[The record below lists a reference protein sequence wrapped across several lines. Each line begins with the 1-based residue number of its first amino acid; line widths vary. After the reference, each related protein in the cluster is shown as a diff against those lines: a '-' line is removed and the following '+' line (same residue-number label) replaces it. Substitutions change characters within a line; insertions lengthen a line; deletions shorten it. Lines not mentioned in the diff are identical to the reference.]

1 MNAREILG
9 RASAGFGVTVKEG
22 ARLLREAPLFEL
34 GRTADAVR
42 RRMHPDGV
50 VTYIVDRNINYTNV
64 CACGCLFCAFYRG
77 KDAPDAYVLSEEE
90 LSAKIVE
97 TIAGGGVR
105 VLLQGGLHPDW
116 GIEEA
121 VRLVRAVKRH
131 PILLH
136 GFSPPEVWHFARQS
150 KRTIVEVIARLR
162 DAGLDSIPGGGA
174 EILDDEVRRR
184 ISPRKIGWEEWAAV
198 MREAHRQGLRTTATM
213 MFGSVETPEGIVTH
227 LLRVRALQEETG
239 GFTAFIPWTFQPG
252 NTDLSRD
259 PRFGEAA
266 VGGFGHATGY
276 LRVLALSR
284 ILLPNVPTV
293 QVSWVT
299 MGAKVAQVGLFF
311 GADDFG
317 STMMEENVVASAGVS
332 FRMSEE
338 EIVATIRDAGFNPG
352 RRTLPGGGHTSPSL
366 AGDTPSLRSRAGPE
380 CPPACPTERRS

>member
-1 MNAREILG
+1 MARGVVLLTMEAGKILA
-9 RASAGFGVTVKEG
+9 RAAAGVGVTVGEG
-22 ARLLREAPLFEL
+22 ARLLRETPLFEL
-34 GRTADAVR
+34 GRAADAVR
-42 RRMHPDGV
+42 RRLHPDDV
-50 VTYIVDRNINYTNV
+50 VTYIVDRNINYTNI

-77 KDAPDAYVLSEEE
+77 KDADDAYVLSEKE
-90 LSAKIVE
+90 LSAKILE
-97 TIAGGGVR
+97 TIAAGGVR

-116 GIEEA
+116 GVEDA

-131 PILLH
+131 PIRLH
-136 GFSPPEVWHFARQS
+136 GFSPPEVCHFASQS
-150 KRTIVEVIARLR
+150 GIPVGEVVARLR

-174 EILDDEVRRR
+174 EILDDGVRRR

-213 MFGSVETPEGIVTH
+213 MFGSVETPEAIVTH

-252 NTDLSRD
+252 NTELSRD
-259 PRFGEAA
+259 PRFGEPPR
-266 VGGFGHATGY
+266 GGFGHATGY

-284 ILLPNVPTV
+284 ILLPRVPNV

-338 EIVATIRDAGFNPG
+338 EIVATIRDAGF
-352 RRTLPGGGHTSPSL
+352 
-366 AGDTPSLRSRAGPE
+366 TP
-380 CPPACPTERRS
+380 ERRS

>member
-1 MNAREILG
+1 MNAGEILE
-9 RASAGFGVTVKEG
+9 RAAAGERVTVDEGVT
-22 ARLLREAPLFEL
+22 LLRDAPLFEL
-34 GRTADAVR
+34 GRAADAVR
-42 RRMHPDGV
+42 RRLHPEGR

-64 CACGCLFCAFYRG
+64 CACGCSFCAFFRG
-77 KDAPDAYVLSEEE
+77 KDAPDAYVLSDPE
-90 LSAKIVE
+90 LSAKIDQ
-97 TIAGGGVR
+97 TIAAGGVR

-150 KRTIVEVIARLR
+150 GRTIGEVIEALR
-162 DAGLDSIPGGGA
+162 AAGLDSIPGGGA
-174 EILDDEVRRR
+174 EILDDDVRRR

-213 MFGSVETPEGIVTH
+213 MFGSVETPASVVRH
-227 LLRVRALQEETG
+227 LLRVRTLQEETG

-252 NTDLSRD
+252 NTELSRD
-259 PRFGEAA
+259 PRFGEAR
-266 VGGFGHATGY
+266 GEDLGHAIGY

-284 ILLPNVPTV
+284 ILLPGVPTV

-311 GADDFG
+311 GADDYG

-338 EIVATIRDAGFNPG
+338 EIVATIRDTGFIPA
-352 RRTLPGGGHTSPSL
+352 RR
-366 AGDTPSLRSRAGPE
+366 
-380 CPPACPTERRS
+380 PAA

>member
-1 MNAREILG
+1 MKSVSRMTWEEALERAG
-9 RASAGFGVTVKEG
+9 RGSMTVEEG
-22 ARLLREAPLFEL
+22 TRLLREAPLFDL
-34 GRTADAVR
+34 GRAADAMR
-42 RRMHPDGV
+42 QRLHPEGV

-64 CACGCLFCAFYRG
+64 CACGCSFCAFYRG
-77 KDAPDAYVLSEEE
+77 KDAPDAYVLSEEA

-97 TIAGGGVR
+97 TLAAGGVR

-116 GIEEA
+116 GVDEA

-136 GFSPPEVWHFARQS
+136 GFSPPEIWHFAHRS
-150 KRTIVEVIARLR
+150 GIPIGEVIARLR

-184 ISPRKIGWEEWAAV
+184 ISPRKIGWEQWAAV
-198 MREAHRQGLRTTATM
+198 MREAHRQGLRTSATM
-213 MFGSVETPEGIVTH
+213 MFGGVETPGAIVLH
-227 LLRVRALQEETG
+227 LLRIRALQEETG

-252 NTDLSRD
+252 DTELSRD
-259 PRFGEAA
+259 PRFGEASVA
-266 VGGFGHATGY
+266 GFGHAVGY

-284 ILLPNVPTV
+284 ILLPNVQTV

-317 STMMEENVVASAGVS
+317 STMMEENVVASAGVA

-338 EIVATIRDAGFNPG
+338 EIVATIRDAGFIPA
-352 RRTLPGGGHTSPSL
+352 RRPSLDGGHS
-366 AGDTPSLRSRAGPE
+366 
-380 CPPACPTERRS
+380 

>member
-1 MNAREILG
+1 VNGSGADWREAVE
-9 RASAGFGVTVKEG
+9 RASLGLVPVAEG
-22 ARLLREAPLFEL
+22 GRLLREAPLFEL
-34 GRTADAVR
+34 GRSADAVR
-42 RRMHPDGV
+42 RELHPDGI

-64 CACGCLFCAFYRG
+64 CSCGCSFCAFYRE
-77 KDAPDAYVLSEEE
+77 KDAPDAYVLSGEE
-90 LSAKIVE
+90 LSAKIVD
-97 TIAGGGVR
+97 TIAAGGVR

-116 GIEEA
+116 GIGEA

-131 PILLH
+131 PIQLH

-150 KRTIVEVIARLR
+150 GMTIGEVIARLK

-184 ISPRKIGWEEWAAV
+184 ISPKKIGWEQWAAV
-198 MREAHRQGLRTTATM
+198 MREAHRQGLRSTATM
-213 MFGSVETPEGIVTH
+213 MFGSVEAPEAVVAH

-239 GFTAFIPWTFQPG
+239 GFTAFIPWVFQSG
-252 NTDLSRD
+252 NTELSRD
-259 PRFGEAA
+259 PRFGEASA
-266 VGGFGHATGY
+266 RGFGHAVGY

-299 MGAKVAQVGLFF
+299 MGAKVAQIGLFF

-338 EIVATIRDAGFNPG
+338 EIVATIRDAGFIAA
-352 RRTLPGGGHTSPSL
+352 RREAHLLFGNG
-366 AGDTPSLRSRAGPE
+366 AA
-380 CPPACPTERRS
+380 

>member
-1 MNAREILG
+1 MIGYAMTWSEALDT
-9 RASAGFGVTVKEG
+9 ASSGGSVSVAGGV
-22 ARLLREAPLFEL
+22 RLLREAPLFEL
-34 GRTADAVR
+34 GRAADAVR
-42 RRMHPDGV
+42 RRLHPDGV

-64 CACGCLFCAFYRG
+64 CSCGCSFCAFYRK

-90 LSAKIVE
+90 LSTKIVD
-97 TIAGGGVR
+97 TIAAGGVR

-116 GIEEA
+116 GIDEA

-131 PILLH
+131 PVQLH
-136 GFSPPEVWHFARQS
+136 GFSPPEVWHFAHQS
-150 KRTIVEVIARLR
+150 GMAIGEVIAALK

-174 EILDDEVRRR
+174 EILDDEVRRE
-184 ISPRKIGWEEWAAV
+184 ISPKKIGWEQWAAV
-198 MREAHRQGLRTTATM
+198 MREAHRQGLRSTATM
-213 MFGSVETPEGIVTH
+213 MFGSVETPEAIVAH

-239 GFTAFIPWTFQPG
+239 GFTAFIPWVFQPG
-252 NTDLSRD
+252 NTELSRD
-259 PRFGEAA
+259 PRFGEASA
-266 VGGFGHATGY
+266 LGFGHAVGY

-299 MGAKVAQVGLFF
+299 MGAKVAQIGLFF

-338 EIVATIRDAGFNPG
+338 EIVATIRDAGFTAA
-352 RRTLPGGGHTSPSL
+352 RRSDGGGHSKAGGGHSIPS
-366 AGDTPSLRSRAGPE
+366 SRG
-380 CPPACPTERRS
+380 

>member
-1 MNAREILG
+1 MSAAEILEQ
-9 RASAGFGVTVKEG
+9 AAAGAGVTAAQG
-22 ARLLREAPLFEL
+22 AAILREAPLFEL
-34 GRTADAVR
+34 GRAADAVR
-42 RRMHPDGV
+42 RRLHADDV

-64 CACGCLFCAFYRG
+64 CSCGCLFCAFYRA
-77 KDAPDAYVLSEEE
+77 KDAPDAYVLSEAD
-90 LSAKIVE
+90 LSAKILE
-97 TIAGGGVR
+97 TIEAGGVR

-131 PILLH
+131 PIRLH
-136 GFSPPEVWHFARQS
+136 GFSPPEVCHFARQS
-150 KRTIVEVIARLR
+150 GSTIGEVIARLR
-162 DAGLDSIPGGGA
+162 EAGLDSIPGGGA
-174 EILDDEVRRR
+174 EILDDDVRRQV
-184 ISPRKIGWEEWAAV
+184 SPRKIGWEEWAAV

-213 MFGSVETPEGIVTH
+213 MFGSVETPESIVAH

-239 GFTAFIPWTFQPG
+239 GFTAFIPWTFQSV
-252 NTDLSRD
+252 NTELARD

-266 VGGFGHATGY
+266 RGGFGHATGY

-317 STMMEENVVASAGVS
+317 STMMEENVVAAAGVC

-338 EIVATIRDAGFNPG
+338 EIVATIRDAGFTPA
-352 RRTLPGGGHTSPSL
+352 RR
-366 AGDTPSLRSRAGPE
+366 
-380 CPPACPTERRS
+380 PPAIS